1 MFKRN
6 KKVYLEVSGTEMRML
21 RKCLLDWRN
30 KLLAAGRHTDPIDEL
45 LEKLMTC

>member
-6 KKVYLEVSGTEMRML
+6 KKVYLELTGAEMRML
-21 RKCLLDWRN
+21 RKSLMDWRN
-30 KLLAAGRHTDPIDEL
+30 KLIAAGRYTDPIDEM